1 MTYKTSQLART
12 SALALFLALGAAPVS
27 AQDTGIE
34 TAGCPS
40 VLPDT
45 EIDIT
50 ADQSEFRQQEKLVFL
65 KGSVDVTQGPLRVRA
80 DAIKLS
86 YEPSGN
92 EAADPQYKG
101 VVTSL
106 LATGNVRIDCN
117 GERATGASA
126 EYNVPQRKIELTG
139 DVMLSREGNL
149 LAGDRLHI
157 DLNTGASRIFGS
169 RAVTGQSDDGRI
181 RAIFKSGTTDKK
193 DEAETD

>member
-1 MTYKTSQLART
+1 MTHKTAKLTRT
-12 SALALFLALGAAPVS
+12 SALALLLALSAAPVV
-27 AQDTGIE
+27 AQDAGLE

-50 ADQSEFRQQEKLVFL
+50 ADQSEFQQQEKLVFL

-86 YEPSGN
+86 YEPAN
-92 EAADPQYKG
+92 TQAETEYKG

-117 GERATGASA
+117 GERATGTSA
-126 EYNVPQRKIELTG
+126 EYNVPERKIELTG
-139 DVMLSREGNL
+139 DVMLSREGNI

-169 RAVTGQSDDGRI
+169 RAVTGKSDDGRV
-181 RAIFKSGTTDKK
+181 RAIFKSGATK
-193 DEAETD
+193 DTNENQEE